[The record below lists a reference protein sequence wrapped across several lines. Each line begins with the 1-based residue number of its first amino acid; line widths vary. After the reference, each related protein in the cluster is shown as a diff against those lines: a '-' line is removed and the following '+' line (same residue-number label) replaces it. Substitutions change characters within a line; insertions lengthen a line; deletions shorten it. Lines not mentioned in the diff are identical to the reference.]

1 LSAFIVRLIPTMSKR
16 YFIVGITA
24 VAALFLYIDRV
35 CFSTLADPVQKDLGV
50 SDSQKEFILG
60 AFFLTYAIFQIPMG
74 ALADRFGARLVLAL
88 SIAAW
93 SLVTLA
99 TGFAQTFFALV
110 AIRLMLGITEAGA
123 YPAAAGLI
131 KSWARPQERGRFSS
145 IVALGGRIGGA
156 IAPYLTAALGLALVG
171 VALVEYVYT
180 PPGPVVAPTEGEAA
194 RPNWRGVF
202 VVYGL
207 AGLFVA
213 LLFWLFVRNKP
224 TVPVTSPEPA
234 QAPGPDPAADW
245 HALPGAAGAPD
256 GAPKPP
262 PTFLQRLAILC
273 RSRNMWLYGT
283 MQFGVNIG
291 WVFIITLL
299 PTYLN
304 QVFKVPLEE
313 RGRMQSM
320 VLFIGLFGMIF
331 GGVFTDLLRGWLG
344 PRLGRSVPLAVSL
357 GGCAVAFFLIPTLAT
372 VWAVVLALGVMAF
385 LVDLH
390 NPTVWSF
397 AQDVGGKNVGAAL
410 GFGNMWGNLGGFASP
425 VLLGAV
431 SRAAGWETAFVVCGC
446 AFTVAAVCGYL
457 LDATK
462 PVDANDA

>member
-1 LSAFIVRLIPTMSKR
+1 MPQR

-35 CFSTLADPVQKDLGV
+35 CFSTLADPVQKDLGL
-50 SDSQKEFILG
+50 SDSEKEFVLG
-60 AFFLTYAIFQIPMG
+60 AFFFTYALFQIPMG
-74 ALADRFGARLVLAL
+74 SLADRFGARVVLAL

-99 TGFAQTFFALV
+99 TGFAQTFAALV
-110 AIRLMLGITEAGA
+110 AIRLMLGVTEAGA

-131 KSWARPQERGRFSS
+131 KSWAKPTERGRFSS

-171 VALVEYVYT
+171 VAVVEFVYT
-180 PPGPVVAPTEGEAA
+180 PAGPAVPPAEGEPV

-207 AGLFVA
+207 GGVFVA
-213 LLFWLFVRNKP
+213 LLFWMFVRDRP
-224 TVPVTSPEPA
+224 AGAGVPAPPQPEP
-234 QAPGPDPAADW
+234 DADR
-245 HALPGAAGAPD
+245 HAIPGAAEPA
-256 GAPKPP
+256 KVPP
-262 PTFLQRLAILC
+262 SFARRMAMLC

-283 MQFGVNIG
+283 MQFCVNVG

-304 QVFKVPLEE
+304 QAFNVPLAE
-313 RGRMQSM
+313 RGRLQSM
-320 VLFIGLFGMIF
+320 VLTIGLCGMIF
-331 GGVFTDLLRGWLG
+331 GGVFTDFLRARLG

-357 GGCAVAFFLIPTLAT
+357 GGCSVAFFLIPTLAT
-372 VWAVVLALGVMAF
+372 VWAVVAALGVMAF

-410 GFGNMWGNLGGFASP
+410 GFGNMWGNLGGGVSP

-431 SRAAGWETAFVVCGC
+431 SRQAGWDTAFILCGC
-446 AFTVAAVCGYL
+446 AFAVAAVCGFL

-462 PVDANDA
+462 PVDADDAG